1 MIWSPIELTYH
12 VRSYGFGERLI
23 PEMLGKKDAPD
34 GIVAETWE
42 ISDYRDAIA
51 TITRGSLRGQ
61 TLHEAVQAHPEEIVG
76 RGWTGPHFPLLAK
89 FLDASHMLPVH
100 LHASD
105 FVAGAKYGEPNGK
118 TEAWHILWAAP
129 DASILAGI
137 KPDFTDEQLTDA
149 FKRQEY
155 DEVMY
160 RYPIA
165 AGDTVYVPGGALH
178 SFGPDTLIYEIQ
190 QTSDLGQNV
199 MPADLYGNPFTPEE
213 WDANITAVLDELEND
228 YLPKPN
234 PGLSRMDGLST
245 ITVGCASKHFALE
258 RWTVAAP
265 ITIPPDGRHCW
276 LVSNVG
282 ERPVTIRWGAGG
294 GLGLARGSSVLIP
307 AAIAGWS
314 IAPYLG
320 EGSVVVSYVPDL
332 EIDIIAPLRA
342 AGHSDEAIAALGQV
356 FS

>member
-12 VRSYGFGERLI
+12 LRSYGFGERLI

-61 TLHEAVQAHPEEIVG
+61 TLREAVQAHPDEIVG
-76 RGWTGPHFPLLAK
+76 NGWTGPHFPLLAK

-129 DASILAGI
+129 GASILAGI
-137 KPDFTDEQLTDA
+137 KPDFTHEQLTDA
-149 FKRQEY
+149 FKRQQY

-165 AGDTVYVPGGALH
+165 TGDTVYVPGGALH
-178 SFGPDTLIYEIQ
+178 SFGPETLIYEIQ
-190 QTSDLGQNV
+190 QTSDLSQNV

-213 WDANITAVLDELEND
+213 WDTNITAVLDELEND

-234 PGLSRMDGLST
+234 AGLSRKDGLST
-245 ITVGCASKHFALE
+245 ITVGCASKHFALK
-258 RWTVAAP
+258 RWTVAVP
-265 ITIPPDGRHCW
+265 ISIPQDGRHCW

-314 IAPYLG
+314 VAPYLG

-332 EIDIIAPLRA
+332 DVDIIAPLRA
-342 AGHSDEAIAALGQV
+342 AGHGDDAIAALGQV